1 MLRAAHHVLIA
12 FLMLSPAVVRADDP
26 VVVSTAADK
35 VGVTIYRDPNRTG
48 SDTMNLDNLNS
59 FALITETR
67 TVDIPPGIVTIRFEG
82 VASGIIPQSAII
94 LGAPVSEKNR
104 DAALLSQRGLL
115 DAFTGQRVILKRTDP
130 ATGKA
135 FEESATIRSA
145 PDRVIVQTVRGFEAM
160 YCSGLNQTLLFGG
173 VPRTL
178 SATPVLSMTTKLQEG
193 GRRTITLAYLA
204 RNFDWNAN
212 YIGQLSP
219 DATELSLFAWLTMA
233 SGDDTSFV
241 DAQAAAVAGRVNRV
255 EGSQDEESGDS
266 PYLNRSYGCWPMAT
280 TSTDQPAPPPPPS
293 ALGGMAPIVME
304 MEYDKARASMDGMIV
319 VTGNRIA
326 VREDLGDLKLYSIP
340 FPVTVAARSQK
351 QVAFLSKPKVTG
363 KMLYR
368 VSMQYGD
375 PGDVEMLFRFRNT
388 LENGVGEPLPAG
400 QVALFQH
407 AAGRQM
413 LVGEARIED
422 KTLNEDVDLVFGQ
435 ASNVTVED
443 EEIRAGEKWEE
454 DRLTVRNA
462 NPFPIQFEAEFQN
475 NENRNFGHFSGKI
488 LKRGGKLVWIASISA
503 NGIGILDYR
512 ESEIDAPEDGEK

>member
-1 MLRAAHHVLIA
+1 MLRTARHVLIA
-12 FLMLSPAVVRADDP
+12 FLMLSPAAVRADDP
-26 VVVSTAADK
+26 VVISTAPDT
-35 VGVTIYRDPNRTG
+35 VGVTIYRDPNRT
-48 SDTMNLDNLNS
+48 SSEAMNLDSLNS

-94 LGAPVSEKNR
+94 LGAPVGEKNR

-115 DAFTGQRVILKRTDP
+115 DAFTGQRVMLKRTDP
-130 ATGKA
+130 ATGKTI
-135 FEESATIRSA
+135 EEPATIRSA
-145 PDRVIVQTVRGFEAM
+145 PDRLIVQTAHGFEAM

-178 SATPVLSMTTKLQEG
+178 SATPVLSMTTKPQEG

-219 DATELSLFAWLTMA
+219 DATELNLFAWLTMA
-233 SGDDTSFV
+233 SGDDTSFA

-255 EGSQDEESGDS
+255 EGSQDDERGGS

-280 TSTDQPAPPPPPS
+280 TSTDQPASPPPPS
-293 ALGGMAPIVME
+293 ALGGVAPILME
-304 MEYDKARASMDGMIV
+304 MEYDKARASMDEIV
-319 VTGNRIA
+319 VTSNRVA

-340 FPVTVAARSQK
+340 LPVTVAARSQK
-351 QVAFLSKPKVTG
+351 QVAFLSKPKVKG

-400 QVALFQH
+400 QVALFH
-407 AAGRQM
+407 DVAGRRM
-413 LVGEARIED
+413 LVGEARIDD
-422 KTLNEDVDLVFGQ
+422 KTLNEDVDLVFGE

-443 EEIRAGEKWEE
+443 EEIRRAEKWED

-475 NENRNFGHFSGKI
+475 NENMNFGHFSGKI
-488 LKRGGKLVWIASISA
+488 LKRRGKLVWVATIGA
-503 NGIGILDYR
+503 NDTGILHYR
-512 ESEIDAPEDGEK
+512 KSEIDAPEEAEK

>member
-1 MLRAAHHVLIA
+1 MLRAARLILIA
-12 FLMLSPAVVRADDP
+12 WLMLVPATAQADDAVIVSPAP
-26 VVVSTAADK
+26 GK
-35 VGVTIYRDPNRTG
+35 VGVTIYRDPSRTG
-48 SDTMNLDNLNS
+48 ADAMNLDALNS

-67 TVDIPPGIVTIRFEG
+67 TVDIPPGVVTIRFEG

-94 LGAPVSEKNR
+94 LGAPVGEKNR

-130 ATGKA
+130 ATGKTV
-135 FEESATIRSA
+135 EEPATIRSA
-145 PDRVIVQTVRGFEAM
+145 PDRVIVQTARGFEAM

-178 SATPVLSMTTKLQEG
+178 SATPVLSMTTKPQEG

-219 DATELSLFAWLTMA
+219 DATELDLFAWLTMA

-241 DAQAAAVAGRVNRV
+241 DAQAAAVAGKVNRV
-255 EGSQDEESGDS
+255 DGSQDGESGES
-266 PYLNRSYGCWPMAT
+266 PYLSRSYGCWPMAT
-280 TSTDQPAPPPPPS
+280 TSTDQPAPPPP
-293 ALGGMAPIVME
+293 AAFLGGVAPVMME
-304 MEYDKARASMDGMIV
+304 MEYRSADAAMDIV
-319 VTGNRIA
+319 VTSARMA

-351 QVAFLSKPKVTG
+351 QVAFLSKPKVKG
-363 KMLYR
+363 KLLYR

-388 LENGVGEPLPAG
+388 AENGIGEALPAG
-400 QVALFQH
+400 QVALFQS
-407 AAGRQM
+407 AAGRRM
-413 LVGEARIED
+413 LVGEARIDD
-422 KTLNEDVDLVFGQ
+422 KTLNEDVDLIFGE

-443 EEIRAGEKWEE
+443 EKIRDGGRWEE
-454 DRLTVRNA
+454 GRLTVRNA

-475 NENRNFGHFSGKI
+475 DENTIYGRFSGKV
-488 LKRGGKLVWIASISA
+488 LKRRGKLVWVATISA
-503 NGIGILDYR
+503 NGTATLDYR
-512 ESEIDAPEDGEK
+512 ESDLDAPGEAEK

>member
-1 MLRAAHHVLIA
+1 MLPAARLVLIA
-12 FLMLSPAVVRADDP
+12 LLMLMSTTAQADDP
-26 VVVSTAADK
+26 VVVSPAPEK
-35 VGVTIYRDPNRTG
+35 VGITIYRDPNRTG
-48 SDTMNLDNLNS
+48 ADAMNLDYLNS

-67 TVDIPPGIVTIRFEG
+67 TVDIPPGVVTIRLEG
-82 VASGIIPQSAII
+82 VASGIIPQSAMI
-94 LGAPVSEKNR
+94 LGAPVGEKNR
-104 DAALLSQRGLL
+104 DSALLSQRGLL

-130 ATGKA
+130 ATGKTV
-135 FEESATIRSA
+135 EESATIRSA
-145 PDRVIVQTVRGFEAM
+145 PDRVIVQTARGFEAM

-219 DATELSLFAWLTMA
+219 DATEMSLFSWLTMA
-233 SGDDTSFV
+233 SGDDTSFA
-241 DAQAAAVAGRVNRV
+241 DAQAAAVAGKVNRV
-255 EGSQDEESGDS
+255 EGGEDDESSDS

-280 TSTDQPAPPPPPS
+280 TSTDQPAPPPP
-293 ALGGMAPIVME
+293 AAFLGGMAPVMME
-304 MEYDKARASMDGMIV
+304 MEYRSADAARGEIA
-319 VTGNRIA
+319 VTGSRIA

-351 QVAFLSKPKVTG
+351 QVAFLSKPKVKG

-375 PGDVEMLFRFRNT
+375 PGDVELLFRFHNT
-388 LENGVGEPLPAG
+388 VENGIGEPLPAG
-400 QVALFQH
+400 RVALFQD
-407 AAGRQM
+407 AAGRRM
-413 LVGEARIED
+413 LVGEARIDD
-422 KTLNEDVDLVFGQ
+422 KTLNEDVDLVFGE

-443 EEIRAGEKWEE
+443 VEIRDGGRWEE
-454 DRLTVRNA
+454 CRLTVRNA

-475 NENRNFGHFSGKI
+475 DENTSYGQFSGKI
-488 LKRGGKLVWIASISA
+488 LKRRGKLVWVATIGA
-503 NGIGILDYR
+503 NGTAILDYR
-512 ESEIDAPEDGEK
+512 KSDIDAPKEAEK